1 MKSLR
6 GSKRKED
13 ENRERISLRVKHKHL
28 GGGEEEEMEEL
39 VYEEFDTENHE
50 ILAICLETESVSVG
64 VSLFLSDREVE
75 YYWEKFPECCVTHTK
90 TEDFPVRNFIT
101 AVSVWGEKWTL
112 AECVNILSQDEKV
125 VRNISKQGTSL
136 WRKAAQLEAK
146 HDFKLYTQWTDNYVC
161 DEVASEE
168 LWTELVSLARLLLR
182 SGGDPAMLEEVWQG
196 ENFPVGHW
204 RRRRVRPGPEYF
216 CAGVPHP
223 GEVSPTLS
231 RFFQGSSA
239 NKNPKKPPKVSKF
252 QKSLFVLFRTFGEVS
267 DLQN

>member
-112 AECVNILSQDEKV
+112 AECVNILSQDEMV
-125 VRNISKQGTSL
+125 VRNISKQGSSL
-136 WRKAAQLEAK
+136 WRKAAQSVGSMVPMSSQKFTL
-146 HDFKLYTQWTDNYVC
+146 WSG
-161 DEVASEE
+161 AS
-168 LWTELVSLARLLLR
+168 
-182 SGGDPAMLEEVWQG
+182 GM
-196 ENFPVGHW
+196 
-204 RRRRVRPGPEYF
+204 
-216 CAGVPHP
+216 
-223 GEVSPTLS
+223 
-231 RFFQGSSA
+231 
-239 NKNPKKPPKVSKF
+239 PPKGARACMISSVVF
-252 QKSLFVLFRTFGEVS
+252 PGTCRTF
-267 DLQN
+267 